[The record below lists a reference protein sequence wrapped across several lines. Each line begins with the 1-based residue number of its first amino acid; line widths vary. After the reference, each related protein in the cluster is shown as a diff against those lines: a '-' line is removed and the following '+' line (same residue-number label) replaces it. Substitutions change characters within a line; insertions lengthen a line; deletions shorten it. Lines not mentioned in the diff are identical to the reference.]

1 MSESSFWRKCS
12 FCKSEINF
20 GADYYRCSVTTCNQ
34 RSTDYVFCSVPCFE
48 AHVPGAR
55 HKDAGAVHERAPRFA
70 QPPQV
75 IENKI
80 PANAETQAT
89 ATSEEAVPENKTGR
103 RFIATSQN
111 RASHPPLAHER
122 EILIVASKLKDYI
135 RAAAG
140 FNTSAEV
147 MQVLSDIVRGECQ
160 KAIDNARADGR
171 KTVMARDFRK

>member
-1 MSESSFWRKCS
+1 M
-12 FCKSEINF
+12 
-20 GADYYRCSVTTCNQ
+20 
-34 RSTDYVFCSVPCFE
+34 
-48 AHVPGAR
+48 
-55 HKDAGAVHERAPRFA
+55 
-70 QPPQV
+70 